1 MFTTHPAIINLLEA
15 LPVFLKLLDG
25 KNEEDNGRVA
35 YLS

>member
-1 MFTTHPAIINLLEA
+1 MFTTQPAMINPLEP

-25 KNEEDNGRVA
+25 KNEEDSGRVA